1 LIQPPVHWIEPVFK
15 EIPDHLL
22 NACGGNS
29 LISAALLKRGVST
42 SQAARAFLDPRLED
56 SSDPYDFP
64 DMHIAV
70 DRVCNAIRTGEKIG
84 IWGDFDVDGQ
94 TSTSV
99 LVEVLQTLNAEIT
112 YHIPVRGPESHGIS
126 LSVLK
131 TFLSSGIRVLLTC
144 DTGISEI
151 EAGQYCA
158 EQGVDLIITDHH
170 SPPPQFP
177 RAHSLINPRFL
188 SEDHPF
194 YSLAGVGTAFQLA
207 KSVALELMPSYPIE
221 NLLDL
226 VALGTL
232 ADVADLSGENRLLSR
247 MGLIQLRNSQRMAIR
262 ILIDKATIS
271 QPFLS
276 DDHINFLLTPRMN
289 SIGRLGDANL
299 MVEFLTTSN
308 SQFVNTV
315 ALMIE
320 GLNGQRRIL
329 TEEVFSAAKN
339 QLEREPLLLES
350 PVLIF
355 SHQGWPGGVLGL
367 VASRLVQIYHKPVV
381 VLNAIEGAFAKGSAR
396 SMQGINI
403 IQAISKC
410 SEVLDTFGGHP
421 MAAGL
426 SLQTRNL
433 SKFKRMLAEA
443 VASISPPE
451 PPEETLEIDD
461 YTTLSEVDS
470 TLSEQIDKLS
480 PFGPS
485 NPSIVLAARD
495 VNIIGMN
502 FIGRNREHTKLTI
515 QDRSGVV
522 REVIHW
528 QSTGENYPDSNFDL
542 AFTLKSGSFK
552 GEKQISLE
560 WVGFRTIL
568 PVNLDLLLPAQI
580 EVLDHRWFGPDISKI
595 LELANQEGNTV
606 FCEGPLSQQIP
617 NSVNRTTI
625 RETDNLILATVP
637 SDWEILSEILDK
649 ANPRCVTVYDYPSG
663 DETLKGFL
671 HLISGLSQFAISN
684 REGRINLIDI
694 AVLCNQSISVIGSGL
709 DWLSCR
715 GDISTKIIDEVT
727 LLIYAPGEQDPN
739 RLPLVTEALKQAF
752 HETAAFRH
760 YFRNTDLKDFLQRI
774 IPKQVAQQTR

>member
-1 LIQPPVHWIEPVFK
+1 LIQPPVRWIEPLRKDLPV
-15 EIPDHLL
+15 DLL
-22 NACGGNS
+22 NAVYGNS
-29 LISAALLKRGVST
+29 LICKALMKRGIST
-42 SQAARAFLDPRLED
+42 SQAARAFLDPRMED

-64 DMHIAV
+64 DMHLAV
-70 DRVCNAIRTGEKIG
+70 DRICCAIRSGEKIG

-94 TSTSV
+94 TSTSI
-99 LVEVLQTLNAEIT
+99 LVEVLRTLNT
-112 YHIPVRGPESHGIS
+112 DVFYHIPVRGPESHGIN

-131 TFLSSGIRVLLTC
+131 TFLSSGIRVLVTC

-151 EAGQYCA
+151 DAGQYCA
-158 EQGVDLIITDHH
+158 DQGVDLIITDHH
-170 SPPPQFP
+170 SLPQQLP
-177 RAHSLINPRFL
+177 RALSLINPRFL

-207 KSVALELMPSYPIE
+207 KSFAREIMPSYPIE

-232 ADVADLSGENRLLSR
+232 ADVADLSGENRLLTR
-247 MGLIQLRNSQRMAIR
+247 MGLIQLRNSQRLAIR
-262 ILIDKATIS
+262 ILIENANIP

-276 DDHINFLLTPRMN
+276 DDHINFLLAPRMN
-289 SIGRLGDANL
+289 SVGRLGDANP

-339 QLEREPLLLES
+339 QLEREPSLLEL
-350 PVLIF
+350 PVLIV
-355 SHQGWPGGVLGL
+355 SHSGWPGGVLGL

-381 VLNAIEGAFAKGSAR
+381 VLNTIEGGSAKGSAR

-426 SLQTRNL
+426 SLQTGNL
-433 SKFKRMLAEA
+433 TKFNRMLAEA
-443 VASISPPE
+443 VASIFPPE

-461 YTTLSEVDS
+461 YKTLSEVDS
-470 TLSEQIDKLS
+470 NLTEQIDKLS

-485 NPSIVLAARD
+485 NPAIVLAVRD
-495 VNIIGMN
+495 VNIIGMKS
-502 FIGRNREHTKLTI
+502 IGRNREHTKLTV
-515 QDRSGVV
+515 QDGSGVV

-528 QSTGENYPDSNFDL
+528 QSSGENYPDGKFEL
-542 AFTLKSGSFK
+542 AFTLKTGSFK
-552 GEKQISLE
+552 GEQQLSLE
-560 WVGFRTIL
+560 WVGFRTAL
-568 PVNLDLLLPAQI
+568 PVNLDLLIPSKI
-580 EVLDHRWFGPDISKI
+580 NILDHRRLIPDISEI
-595 LELANQEGNTV
+595 LELANQEGNIV
-606 FCEGPLSQQIP
+606 FCEGPLYLQIP
-617 NSVNRTTI
+617 NAVNRTTI
-625 RETDNLILATVP
+625 HQTGNLILATVP

-649 ANPRCVTVYDYPSG
+649 ANPQKVTFYDYPSG
-663 DETLKGFL
+663 EETLKSFL
-671 HLISGLSQFAISN
+671 HHISGLSQFAISN
-684 REGRINLIDI
+684 REGRINLLDI
-694 AVLCNQSISVIGSGL
+694 AILCNQSISVIGLSL

-715 GDISTKIIDEVT
+715 GDISTKSIDEVT
-727 LLIYAPGEQDPN
+727 IKISAPGELDSN
-739 RLPLVTEALKQAF
+739 RLPLVTEALKQSF
-752 HETAAFRH
+752 QETTAFRQ
-760 YFRNTDLKDFLQRI
+760 YFRNADLNFFLQRI
-774 IPKQVAQQTR
+774 ISKQITHQIR

>member
-1 LIQPPVHWIEPVFK
+1 MIQLPVRWIEPIFK
-15 EIPDHLL
+15 EIPPFLL

-29 LISAALLKRGVST
+29 LISSALLKRGIST
-42 SQAARAFLDPRLED
+42 SQAARAFLDPRRED
-56 SSDPYDFP
+56 STDPYDFP

-70 DRVCNAIRTGEKIG
+70 DRVCRAIQSGEKIG

-94 TSTSV
+94 TATSV
-99 LVEVLQTLNAEIT
+99 LVEVLRTLNANVT
-112 YHIPVRGPESHGIS
+112 YHIPVRGPESHGIN

-131 TFLSSGIRVLLTC
+131 TFLSSGIQVVITC

-151 EAGQYCA
+151 EAGQYCT
-158 EQGVDLIITDHH
+158 ELGVDLIITDHH
-170 SPPPQFP
+170 SLPPHFP
-177 RAHSLINPRFL
+177 HAHSLINPRFL
-188 SEDHPF
+188 PEDHPF
-194 YSLAGVGTAFQLA
+194 YTLAGVGTAFQLA
-207 KSVALELMPSYPIE
+207 KAVALDFMPSYPIE

-232 ADVADLSGENRLLSR
+232 ADVANLSGENRLLSR

-262 ILIDKATIS
+262 ILLENAKIP
-271 QPFLS
+271 QPSLT
-276 DDHINFLLTPRMN
+276 DDHINFLLAPRMN

-308 SQFVNTV
+308 SQYVNTA

-329 TEEVFSAAKN
+329 TEEVFSAAIH
-339 QLEREPLLLES
+339 QLEREPFLLES
-350 PVLIF
+350 PVLIV

-367 VASRLVQIYHKPVV
+367 VASRLVQIYHKPAV
-381 VLNAIEGAFAKGSAR
+381 VLNAIEGGSARGSAR
-396 SMQGINI
+396 STQGINI

-426 SLQTRNL
+426 SLRSANL
-433 SKFKRMLAEA
+433 TKFKRMLAEA
-443 VASISPPE
+443 ISSISPPE

-461 YTTLSEVDS
+461 YKNLSEIDS

-485 NPSIVLAARD
+485 NPAIVLAARD
-495 VNIIGMN
+495 VNIIGMKS
-502 FIGRNREHTKLTI
+502 IGRNREHTKLTI
-515 QDRSGVV
+515 QDGSGDV
-522 REVIHW
+522 REIIHW
-528 QSTGENYPDSNFDL
+528 QSTGENYPDGKFDL

-560 WVGFRTIL
+560 WVGFRTKL

-580 EVLDHRWFGPDISKI
+580 EVLDHRWLGPDISVI
-595 LELANQEGNTV
+595 LELANQEGNIV
-606 FCEGPLSQQIP
+606 FCEGPLSRQIP

-625 RETDNLILATVP
+625 RKTDYLILATVP

-649 ANPRCVTVYDYPSG
+649 ANPRCVSIYDYPSG

-671 HLISGLSQFAISN
+671 HYLSGLSQFAISN
-684 REGRINLIDI
+684 REGRINLLEI
-694 AVLCNQSISVIGSGL
+694 AVLCNQSISVIRSGL

-727 LLIYAPGEQDPN
+727 LKISTPGEQDPN

-752 HETAAFRH
+752 QETAAFRH
-760 YFRNTDLKDFLQRI
+760 YFRNTDLNYFLQRI
-774 IPKQVAQQTR
+774 IPKQVTQQTR